1 MFFHN
6 TIQEHSLVATG
17 IPWHNR
23 FVRDWYTGCAQPSQG
38 CETSSTLVS
47 RFETISNQQTAFD
60 SAKDFDVSHKPQSS
74 PNQIVFV
81 PAIVC

>member
-47 RFETISNQQTAFD
+47 RFATF
-60 SAKDFDVSHKPQSS
+60 
-74 PNQIVFV
+74 
-81 PAIVC
+81 

>member
-47 RFETISNQQTAFD
+47 RFETI
-60 SAKDFDVSHKPQSS
+60 
-74 PNQIVFV
+74 
-81 PAIVC
+81 

>member
-47 RFETISNQQTAFD
+47 RFATPYCATCYN
-60 SAKDFDVSHKPQSS
+60 DFNGDRFQ
-74 PNQIVFV
+74 
-81 PAIVC
+81 